1 MMIVLSS
8 VKDGLMNPIRNTI
21 GYVLVPLQTGVNR
34 VGYGLYEELE
44 DHRSLMVVQEE
55 NKRLNEQIDLLTE
68 ENNRL
73 AQNEGELSRLRDL

>member
-44 DHRSLMVVQEE
+44 DHRSPY
-55 NKRLNEQIDLLTE
+55 RRRTS
-68 ENNRL
+68 
-73 AQNEGELSRLRDL
+73 A